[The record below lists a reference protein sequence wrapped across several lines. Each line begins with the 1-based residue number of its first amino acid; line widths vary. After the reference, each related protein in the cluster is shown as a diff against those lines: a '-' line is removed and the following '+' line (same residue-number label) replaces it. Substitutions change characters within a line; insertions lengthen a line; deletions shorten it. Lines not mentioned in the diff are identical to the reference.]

1 MLEDALML
9 LEQAKKSGQ
18 GPWQELAIVVL
29 LLSQGI
35 CHERLKI
42 VKGTVFDLG
51 AIKGLKIV
59 GDLFLLLDGCATGPN
74 PIRLCIKL
82 LQRCL
87 ALQVSVKSFA
97 TSLHPK
103 LNLLEF

>member
-1 MLEDALML
+1 MVEDALML

-42 VKGTVFDLG
+42 VKE
-51 AIKGLKIV
+51 GLS
-59 GDLFLLLDGCATGPN
+59 LT
-74 PIRLCIKL
+74 
-82 LQRCL
+82 L
-87 ALQVSVKSFA
+87 ARSKD
-97 TSLHPK
+97 
-103 LNLLEF
+103 

>member
-18 GPWQELAIVVL
+18 GPWQELAIVLL

-51 AIKGLKIV
+51 AIKGLRK
-59 GDLFLLLDGCATGPN
+59 
-74 PIRLCIKL
+74 
-82 LQRCL
+82 
-87 ALQVSVKSFA
+87 
-97 TSLHPK
+97 
-103 LNLLEF
+103 

>member
-51 AIKGLKIV
+51 AIKGLRK
-59 GDLFLLLDGCATGPN
+59 
-74 PIRLCIKL
+74 
-82 LQRCL
+82 
-87 ALQVSVKSFA
+87 
-97 TSLHPK
+97 
-103 LNLLEF
+103 